1 MSEIDRIEDRLNAL
15 EDRLAIIDLYST
27 YAIALD
33 DKDKSLLAESFDDG
47 SFFES
52 ANPAVP
58 ARTGVDA
65 NWDRLMHRHG
75 ERDFVERH
83 ITPTP
88 IITKMER
95 DRAETIAE
103 CVIIKRDDGGPIAF
117 EMVGRYEDEIVRKN
131 GRWVFARRRFIP
143 DT

>member
-1 MSEIDRIEDRLNAL
+1 MSELDKIEARLSAL

-27 YAIALD
+27 YALALD
-33 DKDKSLLAESFDDG
+33 DKDKALLEASFDEG

-52 ANPAVP
+52 ANPSVP
-58 ARTGVDA
+58 ARTGVEA
-65 NWDRLMHRHG
+65 NWKRLMHRHS
-75 ERDFVERH
+75 ERNFTERH
-83 ITPTP
+83 ITTTP
-88 IITKMER
+88 IITKMES
-95 DRAETIAE
+95 DRAETISE

-117 EMVGRYEDEIVRKN
+117 EMIGRYEDELVRKG